1 MKSIDI
7 KSVIIG
13 VLGTILVFVSIGAKS
28 QYEHLSDIVCN
39 SITVLDNGTGGYI
52 KISNSDG
59 KQTSYLGTA
68 ENGDGF
74 LSTSNS
80 DGKQTSYLG
89 TAENGD
95 GFLTTFN
102 SDGKKTTFLGTAK
115 EGGFGFL
122 TTFNDGKE
130 TTFLGTSKGGSGIL
144 ETFNKH
150 GVMVGYFGSN

>member
-1 MKSIDI
+1 MKIIDI

-74 LSTSNS
+74 L
-80 DGKQTSYLG
+80 
-89 TAENGD
+89 
-95 GFLTTFN
+95 TTFN

-130 TTFLGTSKGGSGIL
+130 TTFLGTSEGGSGIL

>member
-74 LSTSNS
+74 LST
-80 DGKQTSYLG
+80 
-89 TAENGD
+89 
-95 GFLTTFN
+95 FN

-130 TTFLGTSKGGSGIL
+130 TTYLGTSEGGSGIL

>member
-39 SITVLDNGTGGYI
+39 SITVLDDGTGGYI
-52 KISNSDG
+52 KI
-59 KQTSYLGTA
+59 
-68 ENGDGF
+68 
-74 LSTSNS
+74 SNS

-122 TTFNDGKE
+122 TTFNDGKQ
-130 TTFLGTSKGGSGIL
+130 TTYLGTSKGGSGIL

>member
-13 VLGTILVFVSIGAKS
+13 VLGTILAFVSIGAKS

-144 ETFNKH
+144 ETFNKY

>member
-74 LSTSNS
+74 L
-80 DGKQTSYLG
+80 
-89 TAENGD
+89 
-95 GFLTTFN
+95 TTFN
-102 SDGKKTTFLGTAK
+102 SDGKKTTFLGTA
-115 EGGFGFL
+115 ENGGFGFL

-130 TTFLGTSKGGSGIL
+130 TTFLGTSEGGSGIL

>member
-1 MKSIDI
+1 MKIIDI

-59 KQTSYLGTA
+59 KQTSYLWTA
-68 ENGDGF
+68 ENV
-74 LSTSNS
+74 
-80 DGKQTSYLG
+80 
-89 TAENGD
+89 D

-122 TTFNDGKE
+122 TTFNEGKE
-130 TTFLGTSKGGSGIL
+130 TTFLGTSEGGSGIL

>member
-1 MKSIDI
+1 MKNIDI

-13 VLGTILVFVSIGAKS
+13 VLGTILAFVSIGAKS

-52 KISNSDG
+52 KI
-59 KQTSYLGTA
+59 
-68 ENGDGF
+68 
-74 LSTSNS
+74 SNS

-130 TTFLGTSKGGSGIL
+130 TTFLGTSEGGSGIL

>member
-74 LSTSNS
+74 LST
-80 DGKQTSYLG
+80 
-89 TAENGD
+89 
-95 GFLTTFN
+95 FN

-130 TTFLGTSKGGSGIL
+130 TTFLGTSEGGSGIL

>member
-1 MKSIDI
+1 MKSIDM

-39 SITVLDNGTGGYI
+39 SITVLDDGTGGYI
-52 KISNSDG
+52 KI
-59 KQTSYLGTA
+59 
-68 ENGDGF
+68 
-74 LSTSNS
+74 SNS

-122 TTFNDGKE
+122 TTFNEGKE
-130 TTFLGTSKGGSGIL
+130 TTFLGTSEGGSGIL

>member
-1 MKSIDI
+1 MKNIEI

-59 KQTSYLGTA
+59 KQTSYLGTG

-80 DGKQTSYLG
+80 DGK
-89 TAENGD
+89 
-95 GFLTTFN
+95 
-102 SDGKKTTFLGTAK
+102 KTTFLGTAK
-115 EGGFGFL
+115 ECGFGFL

-130 TTFLGTSKGGSGIL
+130 TTFLGTSEGGSGIL

>member
-95 GFLTTFN
+95 GFLTTFS

-130 TTFLGTSKGGSGIL
+130 TTFLGTSEGGSGIL

>member
-1 MKSIDI
+1 MKIIDI

-74 LSTSNS
+74 L
-80 DGKQTSYLG
+80 
-89 TAENGD
+89 
-95 GFLTTFN
+95 TTFN

-115 EGGFGFL
+115 EGGLGFL
-122 TTFNDGKE
+122 TTFNEGKE
-130 TTFLGTSKGGSGIL
+130 TTFLGTSEGGSGIL

>member
-1 MKSIDI
+1 MKRIDI

-39 SITVLDNGTGGYI
+39 SITVLDDGTGGYI
-52 KISNSDG
+52 KI
-59 KQTSYLGTA
+59 
-68 ENGDGF
+68 
-74 LSTSNS
+74 SNS

-122 TTFNDGKE
+122 TTFNDGKQ
-130 TTFLGTSKGGSGIL
+130 TTYLGTSEGGSGIL

>member
-1 MKSIDI
+1 MKCIDI
-7 KSVIIG
+7 KSIIIG

-39 SITVLDNGTGGYI
+39 SITVLDDGTGGYI
-52 KISNSDG
+52 KI
-59 KQTSYLGTA
+59 
-68 ENGDGF
+68 
-74 LSTSNS
+74 SNS

-115 EGGFGFL
+115 AGGFGFL

-130 TTFLGTSKGGSGIL
+130 TTYLGTSEGGSGIL

>member
-1 MKSIDI
+1 MKIIDI

-39 SITVLDNGTGGYI
+39 SITVLDDGTGGYI
-52 KISNSDG
+52 KI
-59 KQTSYLGTA
+59 
-68 ENGDGF
+68 
-74 LSTSNS
+74 SNS

-122 TTFNDGKE
+122 TTFNEGKE
-130 TTFLGTSKGGSGIL
+130 TTFLGTSEGGSGIL

-150 GVMVGYFGSN
+150 GVMVGYFSSN

>member
-39 SITVLDNGTGGYI
+39 SITVLDDGTGGYI
-52 KISNSDG
+52 KI
-59 KQTSYLGTA
+59 
-68 ENGDGF
+68 
-74 LSTSNS
+74 SNS

-102 SDGKKTTFLGTAK
+102 SDGKKTSYLGTAK

-130 TTFLGTSKGGSGIL
+130 TTYLGTSEGGSGIL

>member
-39 SITVLDNGTGGYI
+39 SITVLDDGTGGYI
-52 KISNSDG
+52 KISNS
-59 KQTSYLGTA
+59 
-68 ENGDGF
+68 E
-74 LSTSNS
+74 
-80 DGKQTSYLG
+80 GKQTSYLG

-102 SDGKKTTFLGTAK
+102 SNGKKTTFLGTAK

-130 TTFLGTSKGGSGIL
+130 TTYLGTSEGGSGIL

-150 GVMVGYFGSN
+150 GVMVGYFSSN

>member
-39 SITVLDNGTGGYI
+39 SITVLDDGTGGYI

-74 LSTSNS
+74 LST
-80 DGKQTSYLG
+80 
-89 TAENGD
+89 
-95 GFLTTFN
+95 FN

-122 TTFNDGKE
+122 TTFNDGKQ
-130 TTFLGTSKGGSGIL
+130 TTYLGTSEGGSGIL

>member
-74 LSTSNS
+74 L
-80 DGKQTSYLG
+80 
-89 TAENGD
+89 
-95 GFLTTFN
+95 TTFN

-130 TTFLGTSKGGSGIL
+130 TTFLGTSEGGSGIL

>member
-39 SITVLDNGTGGYI
+39 SITVLDDGTGGYI
-52 KISNSDG
+52 KI
-59 KQTSYLGTA
+59 
-68 ENGDGF
+68 
-74 LSTSNS
+74 SNS

-122 TTFNDGKE
+122 TTFNDGKQ
-130 TTFLGTSKGGSGIL
+130 TTYLGTSEGGSGIL

>member
-74 LSTSNS
+74 L
-80 DGKQTSYLG
+80 
-89 TAENGD
+89 
-95 GFLTTFN
+95 TTFN

-122 TTFNDGKE
+122 TTFNEGKE
-130 TTFLGTSKGGSGIL
+130 TTFLGTSEGGSGIL

-150 GVMVGYFGSN
+150 GVMVGYFSSN

>member
-1 MKSIDI
+1 MKIIDI

-74 LSTSNS
+74 L
-80 DGKQTSYLG
+80 
-89 TAENGD
+89 
-95 GFLTTFN
+95 TTFN

-122 TTFNDGKE
+122 TTFNEGKE
-130 TTFLGTSKGGSGIL
+130 TTFLGTSEGGSGIL

>member
-74 LSTSNS
+74 LST
-80 DGKQTSYLG
+80 
-89 TAENGD
+89 
-95 GFLTTFN
+95 FN

-130 TTFLGTSKGGSGIL
+130 TTFLGTSEGGSGIL

-150 GVMVGYFGSN
+150 GVMVGYFGSNWRLQIILIDLSCLIRYFVFLS

>member
-80 DGKQTSYLG
+80 DGKKTSAF
-89 TAENGD
+89 TAYDTPSLVSGD
-95 GFLTTFN
+95 FRPM
-102 SDGKKTTFLGTAK
+102 
-115 EGGFGFL
+115 E
-122 TTFNDGKE
+122 
-130 TTFLGTSKGGSGIL
+130 IWR
-144 ETFNKH
+144 
-150 GVMVGYFGSN
+150 

>member
-74 LSTSNS
+74 L
-80 DGKQTSYLG
+80 
-89 TAENGD
+89 
-95 GFLTTFN
+95 TTFN

-130 TTFLGTSKGGSGIL
+130 TPFLGTSEGGSGIL

>member
-7 KSVIIG
+7 KSIIIG

-52 KISNSDG
+52 KISNS
-59 KQTSYLGTA
+59 
-68 ENGDGF
+68 N
-74 LSTSNS
+74 
-80 DGKQTSYLG
+80 GKQTSYLG

-130 TTFLGTSKGGSGIL
+130 TTFLGTSEGGSGIL

>member
-1 MKSIDI
+1 MKIIDI

-39 SITVLDNGTGGYI
+39 SITVLDDGTGGYI
-52 KISNSDG
+52 KI
-59 KQTSYLGTA
+59 
-68 ENGDGF
+68 
-74 LSTSNS
+74 SNS

-130 TTFLGTSKGGSGIL
+130 TTFLGTSEGGSGIL

>member
-1 MKSIDI
+1 MKSIDM

-74 LSTSNS
+74 LST
-80 DGKQTSYLG
+80 
-89 TAENGD
+89 
-95 GFLTTFN
+95 FN

-130 TTFLGTSKGGSGIL
+130 TTFLGTSEGGSGIL

>member
-7 KSVIIG
+7 KGVIIG

-39 SITVLDNGTGGYI
+39 SITVLDDGTGGYI
-52 KISNSDG
+52 KI
-59 KQTSYLGTA
+59 
-68 ENGDGF
+68 
-74 LSTSNS
+74 SNS

-122 TTFNDGKE
+122 TTFNDGKQ
-130 TTFLGTSKGGSGIL
+130 TTYLGTSEGGSGIL

>member
-28 QYEHLSDIVCN
+28 QYDHLSDIVCN

-52 KISNSDG
+52 KI
-59 KQTSYLGTA
+59 
-68 ENGDGF
+68 
-74 LSTSNS
+74 SNS

-130 TTFLGTSKGGSGIL
+130 TTFLGTSEGGSGIL

>member
-1 MKSIDI
+1 MKIIDI

-59 KQTSYLGTA
+59 I
-68 ENGDGF
+68 
-74 LSTSNS
+74 
-80 DGKQTSYLG
+80 QTSYLG

-122 TTFNDGKE
+122 TTFNEGKE
-130 TTFLGTSKGGSGIL
+130 TTFLGTSEGGSGIL

>member
-1 MKSIDI
+1 MKSIDM

-74 LSTSNS
+74 LST
-80 DGKQTSYLG
+80 
-89 TAENGD
+89 
-95 GFLTTFN
+95 FN

-122 TTFNDGKE
+122 TTFNEGKE
-130 TTFLGTSKGGSGIL
+130 TTFLGTSEGGSGIL

>member
-39 SITVLDNGTGGYI
+39 SITVLDDGTGGYI

-74 LSTSNS
+74 L
-80 DGKQTSYLG
+80 
-89 TAENGD
+89 
-95 GFLTTFN
+95 TTFN
-102 SDGKKTTFLGTAK
+102 SEGKKTTFLGTAK

-130 TTFLGTSKGGSGIL
+130 TTYLGTSEGGSGIL

>member
-7 KSVIIG
+7 KSIIIG

-39 SITVLDNGTGGYI
+39 SITVLDDGTGGYI
-52 KISNSDG
+52 KI
-59 KQTSYLGTA
+59 
-68 ENGDGF
+68 
-74 LSTSNS
+74 SNS

-122 TTFNDGKE
+122 TTFNDGKQ
-130 TTFLGTSKGGSGIL
+130 TTYLGTSEGGSGIL

>member
-7 KSVIIG
+7 KSIIIG

-39 SITVLDNGTGGYI
+39 SITVLDDGTGGYI
-52 KISNSDG
+52 KI
-59 KQTSYLGTA
+59 
-68 ENGDGF
+68 
-74 LSTSNS
+74 SNS

-130 TTFLGTSKGGSGIL
+130 TTYLGTSEGGSGIL

>member
-39 SITVLDNGTGGYI
+39 SITVLDDGTGGYI
-52 KISNSDG
+52 KI
-59 KQTSYLGTA
+59 
-68 ENGDGF
+68 
-74 LSTSNS
+74 SNS

-122 TTFNDGKE
+122 TTFNDGKQ
-130 TTFLGTSKGGSGIL
+130 TTFLGTSEGGSGIL

>member
-13 VLGTILVFVSIGAKS
+13 VLGTILVFVSIGAKR

-39 SITVLDNGTGGYI
+39 SITVLDDGTGGYI
-52 KISNSDG
+52 KI
-59 KQTSYLGTA
+59 
-68 ENGDGF
+68 
-74 LSTSNS
+74 SNS

-122 TTFNDGKE
+122 TTFNDGKQ
-130 TTFLGTSKGGSGIL
+130 TTYLGTSEGGSGIL

>member
-1 MKSIDI
+1 MKRIDI

-13 VLGTILVFVSIGAKS
+13 VLGTILVFVSIGAKR

-39 SITVLDNGTGGYI
+39 SITVLDDGTGGYI
-52 KISNSDG
+52 KISNSDD

-74 LSTSNS
+74 LTTFNS
-80 DGKQTSYLG
+80 DGKKTSYLG

-115 EGGFGFL
+115 EVVLVFL
-122 TTFNDGKE
+122 QHSMMVNRQPI
-130 TTFLGTSKGGSGIL
+130 LGLVKVVLVYLKPSINT
-144 ETFNKH
+144 E
-150 GVMVGYFGSN
+150 

>member
-39 SITVLDNGTGGYI
+39 SITVLDDGTGGYI
-52 KISNSDG
+52 KI
-59 KQTSYLGTA
+59 
-68 ENGDGF
+68 
-74 LSTSNS
+74 SNS

-130 TTFLGTSKGGSGIL
+130 TTFLGTSEGGSGIL